1 MRKESKAQKALSV
14 SRIQC
19 FNQCK
24 YKFRLSYIDKVEQ
37 ERFDFFKKGSK
48 IHSEFEKLARENI
61 DSVKTSPDSST
72 VVKNF
77 LVSTTG
83 KKHLETILDSQR
95 EVRVGLK
102 IEDNKVIPCGYNDK
116 DCFFHGI
123 IDVLNLKEK
132 TILDYKTGSRK
143 TYKDQDWTQLEYYS
157 AWLFLNSDFDEIKIS
172 YLYVEHNHE
181 NSKVIKREELNGI
194 LKRILTNAIEIK
206 AFNENP
212 SEEHNVSWMCEYCS
226 CKKHC
231 KFFQETKGLEN
242 IEFETF

>member
-1 MRKESKAQKALSV
+1 MEKESKAQKALSV

-37 ERFDFFKKGSK
+37 ERFNFFKKGSK
-48 IHSEFEKLARENI
+48 IHSEFEKLTRENI
-61 DSVKTSPDSST
+61 ESPHSQ

-83 KKHLETILDSQR
+83 KKHLETILDSER

-102 IEDNKVIPCGYNDK
+102 IEDNKVIPCDYNDK

-143 TYKDQDWTQLEYYS
+143 TCKDQDWTQLEYYS

-172 YLYVEHNHE
+172 YIYVEHNHE

-206 AFNENP
+206 KFNENP

-226 CKKHC
+226 CRKHC